1 MQRCNYL
8 LTWVCCIALF
18 SLWSCNKNNDDPI
31 DTNPDDTTAV
41 AENELTFKIVGG
53 PDAYNGKTVFF
64 TNFFLDETYVGVVD
78 SINGTVIEG
87 VALWDNK
94 PAYLKIL
101 LPDTIAQFYKFE
113 ETFPPTYP
121 DVNKYF
127 EINLNG
133 ALSLQQIA
141 YTNIKITEYGA
152 VGGRIK
158 GTINAKLYDY
168 SQGFEEIVF
177 INEGEFDFLRTQ

>member
-53 PDAYNGKTVFF
+53 PDAVDGKTVFF
-64 TNFFLDETYVGVVD
+64 TNFFSDETHAGVVD
-78 SINGTVIEG
+78 SINATVLEG
-87 VALWDNK
+87 VALWNEM

-101 LPDTIAQFYKFE
+101 LQLLPRHF
-113 ETFPPTYP
+113 
-121 DVNKYF
+121 
-127 EINLNG
+127 
-133 ALSLQQIA
+133 
-141 YTNIKITEYGA
+141 
-152 VGGRIK
+152 
-158 GTINAKLYDY
+158 LYQHQNY
-168 SQGFEEIVF
+168 RVWRHW
-177 INEGEFDFLRTQ
+177 RTHTWHYQC